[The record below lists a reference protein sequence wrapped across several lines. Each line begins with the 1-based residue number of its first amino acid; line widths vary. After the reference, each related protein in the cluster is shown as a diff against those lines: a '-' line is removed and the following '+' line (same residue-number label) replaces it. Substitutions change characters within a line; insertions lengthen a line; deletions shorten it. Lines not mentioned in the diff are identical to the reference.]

1 MLVLLYLPSSSFP
14 RKLYIN
20 KTICKSLINCLIAA
34 TDMQTAVIVFVVCI
48 IPLIALRALRNLI
61 AVPFVILH
69 DYKDCAFAF
78 PTRFRTSVS
87 DDNDNTFI
95 IVLLMSSSNTVG
107 NEYTPKQTEAYCD
120 HNYHPLIR
128 IRNVLIIT
136 II

>member
-1 MLVLLYLPSSSFP
+1 MSSYLPSSFP
-14 RKLYIN
+14 RQAYIN
-20 KTICKSLINCLIAA
+20 KTISTSLINCLIAA

-87 DDNDNTFI
+87 DDNDNFI
-95 IVLLMSSSNTVG
+95 IALLMSSSNTAG
-107 NEYTPKQTEAYCD
+107 NVFLSLNKRKLTVIIIIKSY
-120 HNYHPLIR
+120 LIR
-128 IRNVLIIT
+128 IRNVIIIT

>member
-1 MLVLLYLPSSSFP
+1 MSSYLPSSFP
-14 RKLYIN
+14 PQAYIN
-20 KTICKSLINCLIAA
+20 KTISTSLINCLIAA

-87 DDNDNTFI
+87 DDNDNFI
-95 IVLLMSSSNTVG
+95 IALLMSSSNTAG
-107 NEYTPKQTEAYCD
+107 NVFLSLNKRKLTVIIIIKSY
-120 HNYHPLIR
+120 LIR
-128 IRNVLIIT
+128 IRNDIIIT

>member
-1 MLVLLYLPSSSFP
+1 MSSYLLSSFP
-14 RKLYIN
+14 QQAYIN
-20 KTICKSLINCLIAA
+20 KTISTSLINCLIAA

-87 DDNDNTFI
+87 DDNDNFI
-95 IVLLMSSSNTVG
+95 IALLMSSSNTVG
-107 NEYTPKQTEAYCD
+107 NVFLSLNKRKLTVIIIIKSY
-120 HNYHPLIR
+120 LIR
-128 IRNVLIIT
+128 IRNAIIIT